1 MHKLLIQC
9 LLSAVYPQSAF
20 YTVCSPQSTF
30 YTDQE
35 LVQNWTI
42 TVFMRVWIF
51 EECWLRLKTS
61 WTSPCKRCF
70 LMINMFGYSQL
81 NNLDFSHNGIVFLFF
96 LKKSVVIVKTKLNKS
111 YIFDIL
117 ILIWLRFN
125 KISNHSAS
133 HRIKLFWHYFQITQ
147 MLLNLSELYTF
158 VAYSC
163 HRQDYDNIKKQNIAL
178 IIHVISRVIFKN
190 RSLSSNHSNFSIW
203 FRRVEP
209 CGADRFH
216 SFSLELLCKTY
227 LPQRLT

>member
-1 MHKLLIQC
+1 M
-9 LLSAVYPQSAF
+9 SAVYPQSAF
-20 YTVCSPQSTF
+20 YTVCSPQSTCTF

-81 NNLDFSHNGIVFLFF
+81 NNLDFSHNGIVFFYF
-96 LKKSVVIVKTKLNKS
+96 KKSVVIVKTKLNKS

-133 HRIKLFWHYFQITQ
+133 HHDQVILTLFPNYSDAIK
-147 MLLNLSELYTF
+147 F
-158 VAYSC
+158 VWIVYIC
-163 HRQDYDNIKKQNIAL
+163 C
-178 IIHVISRVIFKN
+178 IF
-190 RSLSSNHSNFSIW
+190 
-203 FRRVEP
+203 
-209 CGADRFH
+209 
-216 SFSLELLCKTY
+216 
-227 LPQRLT
+227 LPQKRLR